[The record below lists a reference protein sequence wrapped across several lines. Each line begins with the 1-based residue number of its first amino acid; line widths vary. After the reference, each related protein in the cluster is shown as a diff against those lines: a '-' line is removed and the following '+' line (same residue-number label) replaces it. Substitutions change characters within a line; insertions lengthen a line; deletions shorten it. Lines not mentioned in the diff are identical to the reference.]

1 MENAQG
7 LRVTRFQ
14 SGQVVAALGKAGAT
28 GLTEQELGRVL
39 LWTADTVRYWLRYAL
54 DMGEV
59 AVAPG
64 ETDLPEPHYVTIAT
78 WRDAQADGD
87 LGR

>member
-1 MENAQG
+1 M
-7 LRVTRFQ
+7 TRFQ
-14 SGQVVAALGKAGAT
+14 SSQIVRALEKAGEK
-28 GLTEQELGRVL
+28 GHTEAELRQLL
-39 LWTADTVRYWLRYAL
+39 LWPEDSVRYWLRFTL

-64 ETDLPEPHYVTIAT
+64 ETDLPEPHYVTIGT